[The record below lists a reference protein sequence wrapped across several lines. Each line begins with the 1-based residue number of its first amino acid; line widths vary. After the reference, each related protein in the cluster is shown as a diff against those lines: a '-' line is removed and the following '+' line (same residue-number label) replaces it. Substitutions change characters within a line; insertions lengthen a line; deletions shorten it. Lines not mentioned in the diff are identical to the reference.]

1 MAEAKLR
8 EAVGVFHEEAA
19 LRAAVDALLIAGFDR
34 SGLSLLADEQ
44 RVEAKLGH
52 RWESVAE
59 LEDDLGVPR
68 RHYAGIDSRIEGEAA
83 LVGGLVYVAAVAAVG
98 LIVAAGGTAEQAL
111 IAAAIAGAI
120 GALIGFALAR
130 AFERQH
136 TRHLRQQLERGGLL
150 LWVRTPEAKHERRA
164 LDILR
169 THGADHAHVHDMP
182 DPTYALKG
190 GESFELSFMKKLG
203 L

>member
-1 MAEAKLR
+1 MAEEKLR

-34 SGLSLLADEQ
+34 SELSLLADER

-68 RHYAGIDSRIEGEAA
+68 RHYAGIDSRVEGEAA

-98 LIVAAGGTAEQAL
+98 IIVAAGGTAEQAL
-111 IAAAIAGAI
+111 LAAAIAGAI
-120 GALIGFALAR
+120 GGLIGFAIAR
-130 AFERQH
+130 SFERRH
-136 TRHLRQQLERGGLL
+136 TRYLREQLEHGGLL

-169 THGADHAHVHDMP
+169 AHGADHVHVHDMP
-182 DPTYALKG
+182 HPAYALKG